1 MFYGCTLF
9 PDFKF
14 GFVAFEVWIS
24 LTVESGPCEGP
35 EGQPGEKQAPVLL
48 NGPIMA
54 WIRRNVFMEPCY

>member
-35 EGQPGEKQAPVLL
+35 EGQPGERPA
-48 NGPIMA
+48 
-54 WIRRNVFMEPCY
+54 